1 MTAPAPLLHDIAALA
16 AALDEARVQAD
27 SGAPLDLSGLE
38 ARAAELCA
46 AAQRLPR
53 VEAAPAV
60 VHLQNLLAALDALE
74 RALAAQHAAL
84 AAALAEAA
92 EGRPDP
98 HTARQRAA
106 ALYRRAALPDG
117 GTLPEGGGSAPNG
130 SGPDRPSP
138 PPQDTP
144 S

>member
-1 MTAPAPLLHDIAALA
+1 MTAPAPLLRDIATLA
-16 AALDEARVQAD
+16 AALDEARTQAE

-53 VEAAPAV
+53 AEAAPAV
-60 VHLQNLLAALDALE
+60 VHLQNLLDALDALGK
-74 RALAAQHAAL
+74 ALSAQHAAL

-98 HTARQRAA
+98 HTARQRAS
-106 ALYRRAALPDG
+106 ALYRRAAAPDG
-117 GTLPEGGGSAPNG
+117 SPGAASG
-130 SGPDRPSP
+130 SGPDRPAP